1 MHPLGRFVAC
11 IGLAFAAIVAS
22 SDAAAADCKFDTD
35 ETDKFTKVRTLAT
48 RRESLESFWGDTVK
62 DEQKDI
68 YVSVWHRSGD
78 HLLQLGIMFTS
89 LVNRMPPP
97 YELKNAIVIPKGSRL
112 LVMMADG
119 SIVTLLSKDAINKDA
134 KATWTSIGATVNA
147 GTTINYP
154 LDDELMAAL
163 THQGATKIR
172 VEAADTQYDFKV
184 HEKSLDDIGD
194 AIRCIQENK

>member
-1 MHPLGRFVAC
+1 MHPVSRFVAS

-48 RRESLESFWGDTVK
+48 RRESLESFWGDASK

-78 HLLQLGIMFTS
+78 HLLKLRIVFTS
-89 LVNRMPPP
+89 YVNRMPPP
-97 YELKNAIVIPKGSRL
+97 YELRNAIVIPKGSRL

-119 SIVTLLSKDAINKDA
+119 SIVTLLSKDSINKDA
-134 KATWTSIGATVNA
+134 RATWTSSGATVDA
-147 GTTINYP
+147 GATINYP

-172 VEAADTQYDFKV
+172 VAAADTHYDFKV